1 MANIDEQDIRVRYI
15 LMYPHLNERSRRL
28 FAVNEVI
35 ALGRGGLA
43 AVSRATGLARSTI
56 LRGLDDVDD
65 DEVLDPNLIR
75 RPGGGRRAV
84 AKTNHEALE
93 CLRKLVESSVLGDP
107 MRALLWT
114 SKSLDKLAVAL
125 EEAGHKVC
133 THTVRK
139 MLTEIGYSRQP
150 NRKSQEGK
158 QHPDRDAQF
167 EHINAVAIAFQEGNS
182 PVISVDT
189 KKKELIGNFK
199 NAGTDYRPTGCPDE
213 VLTHDFI
220 DAEKGKVVPYGIY
233 DVGANQGWVS
243 VGVDHD
249 TSEFAVATISRWWGD
264 VGKPRYPKARR
275 ILVTADAGG
284 SNGYRVRLW
293 KLELQRMADEFG
305 IAITVCH
312 FPPGTSKWNKI
323 EHRLFC
329 QITQNW
335 RGTPLTSRAV
345 VVDLIGNTRTKK
357 GLTVKCVLDER
368 IYEPGM
374 KVSDA
379 QMESLN
385 IKGSQ
390 FHPEWNYTIYPR
402 KVEKSKQ

>member
-1 MANIDEQDIRVRYI
+1 
-15 LMYPHLNERSRRL
+15 
-28 FAVNEVI
+28 
-35 ALGRGGLA
+35 
-43 AVSRATGLARSTI
+43 
-56 LRGLDDVDD
+56 
-65 DEVLDPNLIR
+65 
-75 RPGGGRRAV
+75 
-84 AKTNHEALE
+84 
-93 CLRKLVESSVLGDP
+93 

-133 THTVRK
+133 PHTVRK

-158 QHPDRDAQF
+158 QHEDRDAQF
-167 EHINAVAIAFQEGNS
+167 EHINSEAIAFQEGS
-182 PVISVDT
+182 APVISVDT

-199 NAGTDYRPTGCPDE
+199 NAGTDYRPAKCPDE

-220 DAEKGKVVPYGIY
+220 DKEKGKAVPYGIY
-233 DVGANQGWVS
+233 DIGANQGWVS
-243 VGVDHD
+243 VGIDHD
-249 TSEFAVATISRWWGD
+249 TAEFAVATITRWWLD
-264 VGKPRYPKARR
+264 VGQPRYPNARC
-275 ILVTADAGG
+275 IMVTADAGG

-293 KLELQRMADEFG
+293 KLELQKFADEFG
-305 IAITVCH
+305 ITITVCH
-312 FPPGTSKWNKI
+312 FPPGTSKWNKV

-368 IYEPGM
+368 IYEPG
-374 KVSDA
+374 KKISNV

-385 IKGSQ
+385 IEGSD
-390 FHPEWNYTIYPR
+390 FHPEWNYTVYPR
-402 KVEKSKQ
+402 KVGKSKQ

>member
-1 MANIDEQDIRVRYI
+1 MGKIDEQAIRERYEI
-15 LMYPHLNERSRRL
+15 LYPHLNERSRRL

-35 ALGRGGLA
+35 AFGRGGLA
-43 AVSRATGLARSTI
+43 AVSRSTGLARSTI
-56 LRGLDDVDD
+56 LRGIDDV
-65 DEVLDPNLIR
+65 ENPVALDPNWIR
-75 RPGGGRRAV
+75 RPGGGRREV
-84 AKTNHEALE
+84 AKTNPEALE
-93 CLRKLVESSVLGDP
+93 CLRELVESSVLGDP

-150 NRKSQEGK
+150 NRKTLEGK

-167 EHINAVAIAFQEGNS
+167 EHINSEAIAFREGNA

-199 NAGTDYRPTGCPDE
+199 NAGTDYRPAKCPDE

-220 DAEKGKVVPYGIY
+220 DKEKGKAIPYGIY

-243 VGVDHD
+243 VGIDHD
-249 TSEFAVATISRWWGD
+249 TAEFAVATISRWWRD
-264 VGKPRYPKARR
+264 VGKPKYPKTRR
-275 ILVTADAGG
+275 IMVTADAGG
-284 SNGYRVRLW
+284 SNGYRIRLW
-293 KLELQRMADEFG
+293 KLELQRFADEFG

-312 FPPGTSKWNKI
+312 FPPGTSKWNKV

-345 VVDLIGNTRTKK
+345 VVDLISNTRTKK

-368 IYEPGM
+368 IYEPGK
-374 KVSDA
+374 KVTNE
-379 QMESLN
+379 QMETLN
-385 IKGSQ
+385 TKGAE
-390 FHPEWNYTIYPR
+390 FHPEWNYTISPR
-402 KVEKSKQ
+402 NAKLNNQ